1 MKLREKVHE
10 YLLSIGYKQEDLSA
24 FDSSSVYIA
33 QEIAIY
39 AHRGQKRVNGEDYVV
54 HPFGVL
60 QNYRDFVGIVDGD
73 YFCLDED
80 LLVGECGIPY
90 RGVQE
95 VCLLHDVL
103 EDTSVT
109 IDEIEEF
116 YDQMGLGSF
125 FKLYVKNP
133 LLLITH
139 DDEDDYAVYI
149 GRLMADVTA
158 SIVKFM
164 DFANNMN
171 PITLKEFGEK
181 EVKRIYEYATYASIL
196 NTRWNFLEKI
206 EKYRRLRA
214 EKKKNN
220 N

>member
-1 MKLREKVHE
+1 MKLQQKVHE
-10 YLLSIGYKQEDLSA
+10 YLLSLGYKQEDLNA

-33 QEIAIY
+33 EEIALY
-39 AHRGQKRVNGEDYVV
+39 AHRGQKRANGEDYVV
-54 HPFGVL
+54 HPYGVL
-60 QNYRDFVGIVDGD
+60 QNYRDFVGIVDGE

-90 RGVQE
+90 SGVQE

-103 EDTSVT
+103 EDTDVT

-116 YDQMGLGSF
+116 YKDMGLGAF
-125 FKLYVKNP
+125 FNLYIKNP

-139 DDEDDYAVYI
+139 DEKDDYFVYI
-149 GRLMADVTA
+149 GKIMADPTA

-171 PITLKEFGEK
+171 PLTLDTFEEK
-181 EVKRIYEYATYASIL
+181 EIKRIYEYATYASIL
-196 NTRWNFLEKI
+196 NSKWNFLANVK
-206 EKYRRLRA
+206 KYHELRA
-214 EKKKNN
+214 EKKKGQN
-220 N
+220 